1 MQESVLKNAGF
12 VTRFVA
18 ANDRLQE
25 RLSATISGNNIPL
38 VRLLTFGRGMGGGG
52 RMKQHQP
59 ATDVAAIR
67 RAYGQ
72 FLSKGR
78 VPRGAVPDFIERS
91 WQRSAAFGVA
101 YDRIREIGRADET
114 DLRIVVSQHGN
125 LINLAT
131 PVMENLHH
139 QLTGSGSVVLLCSG
153 EGFILHSMGD
163 PDFLPKAQHIA
174 LKPGVSW
181 AEDQKGTNA
190 IGTAVI
196 ERQPIVVYAGHH
208 YIRTNHFLACSAAP
222 VLDPF
227 GDVAGVLD
235 ITCDYRY
242 HQRHTLALVQMSVR
256 VIERQMFQHRFSSD
270 VVFNVHPEQSYLGSP
285 FDVQVAFSP
294 DGEFLAAT
302 PATCGYLGLRTGE
315 FHGRFEALFDAH
327 FEQILDKLRSG
338 SPSTIQARLQ
348 HSGVPVFLQLA
359 HPAVPSQVIPSAAI
373 EPSSQEKKLSAEPAR
388 QALTL
393 EALGASDPALL
404 VTIDKARRTLGRDI
418 PILIEGETGT
428 GKEWFARAIHN
439 SGPRAAHEFVA
450 LNCAAIPEALMAAEL
465 LGFEDGEITGT
476 KRKGAPGKI
485 QRANGGTLFLDEIGE
500 MPLALQARLL
510 NVLQDRTVTPLG
522 GVPVAVDIAVV
533 CATHHSLADLVRAGE
548 FREDLY
554 YRLNG
559 LTLQLPPL
567 RHRKDIIE
575 LAKALDAKESGAA
588 RRIEISEEVLQIF
601 VHHPWPG
608 NVRQMHWVIRTAIA
622 MVEDGEVV
630 ERQHLPEDFLAQME
644 QGTAPSAAYVATT
657 DSLEKIE
664 LHAIQE
670 TIRHNHGNISAA
682 ARQLGVSRT
691 TLYRKLKQTGL
702 LPS

>member
-1 MQESVLKNAGF
+1 
-12 VTRFVA
+12 
-18 ANDRLQE
+18 
-25 RLSATISGNNIPL
+25 
-38 VRLLTFGRGMGGGG
+38 
-52 RMKQHQP
+52 MKQNQS

-72 FLSKGR
+72 FLNKGR
-78 VPRGAVPDFIERS
+78 VPRGIVPDFIERS
-91 WQRSAAFGVA
+91 WRRSAAFGVA
-101 YDRIREIGRADET
+101 YDRIREIGRVDEA
-114 DLRIVVSQHGN
+114 DLRVVVSQYGN
-125 LINLAT
+125 LINMAT

-181 AEDQKGTNA
+181 AENQKGTNA
-190 IGTAVI
+190 ICTAII
-196 ERQPIVVYAGHH
+196 ERQPVVIYAGHH
-208 YIRTNHFLACSAAP
+208 YIRQNHFLACSAAP

-227 GDVAGVLD
+227 GEVAGVLD

-256 VIERQMFQHRFSSD
+256 VIERQMFQHCFSRD

-294 DGEFLAAT
+294 DGDFLSAT
-302 PATCGYLGLRTGE
+302 PATCNQLDLRPGG
-315 FHGRFEALFDAH
+315 FHGRFDELFDSP
-327 FEQILDKLRSG
+327 FEQILDKLRTA
-338 SPSTIQARLQ
+338 SPSTIRVCLQ
-348 HSGVPVFLQLA
+348 RSGVPVFLQLA
-359 HPAVPSQVIPSAAI
+359 HPAVPRQVIPSAALQ
-373 EPSSQEKKLSAEPAR
+373 PSSQEKLHSGEPSR

-393 EALGASDPALL
+393 EGFGASDPALL
-404 VTIDKARRTLGRDI
+404 ATIDKARRTLGRDI

-439 SGPRAAHEFVA
+439 SGPRSAREFVT

-465 LGFEDGEITGT
+465 FGFEDGEIAGT

-485 QRANGGTLFLDEIGE
+485 QRADGGTLFLDEIGE
-500 MPLALQARLL
+500 LPPVLQARLL
-510 NVLQDRTVTPLG
+510 SVLQDRAVTPLG
-522 GVPVAVDIAVV
+522 GVPVGVDIVML
-533 CATHHSLADLVRAGE
+533 CATHHRLADLVKAGE

-559 LTLQLPPL
+559 LTLQIPPL

-575 LAKALDAKESGAA
+575 LAKVLYAKESGAS
-588 RRIEISEEVLQIF
+588 RGIDLSEEVLQLF
-601 VHHPWPG
+601 MHHPWPG
-608 NVRQMHWVIRTAIA
+608 NVRQMKFVIRTAIA
-622 MVEDGEVV
+622 MADVGEKV
-630 ERQHLPEDFLAQME
+630 ERRHLPEDFLAQMGR
-644 QGTAPSAAYVATT
+644 GTAPSAACIGST

-664 LHAIQE
+664 LHAIEE

-691 TLYRKLKQTGL
+691 TLYRKLKH
-702 LPS
+702 PSAPDPS

>member
-1 MQESVLKNAGF
+1 
-12 VTRFVA
+12 
-18 ANDRLQE
+18 
-25 RLSATISGNNIPL
+25 
-38 VRLLTFGRGMGGGG
+38 
-52 RMKQHQP
+52 MKQGQP
-59 ATDVAAIR
+59 VTDVAAIR

-78 VPRGAVPDFIERS
+78 VPRGVVPDFIERS
-91 WQRSAAFGVA
+91 WQRSAAFGVS
-101 YDRIREIGRADET
+101 YDRIREIGRVDET
-114 DLRIVVSQHGN
+114 DLRIVVGQHGN

-181 AEDQKGTNA
+181 AENQKGTNA
-190 IGTAVI
+190 IGTAIV
-196 ERQPIVVYAGHH
+196 ERQPVVIYAGHH
-208 YIRTNHFLACSAAP
+208 YIRQNHFLACSAAP
-222 VLDPF
+222 VLDPL
-227 GDVAGVLD
+227 GEVAGVLD

-256 VIERQMFQHRFSSD
+256 VIERQLFQHRFSRD

-294 DGEFLAAT
+294 DGDFLAAT
-302 PATCGYLGLRTGE
+302 PATCSQLELRPGL
-315 FHGRFEALFDAH
+315 FHGRFEELFDAH
-327 FEQILDKLRSG
+327 FEQILDKLRTASA
-338 SPSTIQARLQ
+338 STIQVRLQ
-348 HSGVPVFLQLA
+348 HNGVPVFLQLA
-359 HPAVPSQVIPSAAI
+359 HPAVPRQVVPGAGL
-373 EPSSQEKKLSAEPAR
+373 EPSLPGKQPPEEPAR
-388 QALTL
+388 PALKL

-439 SGPRAAHEFVA
+439 SGPRAAHEFVT
-450 LNCAAIPEALMAAEL
+450 LNCAAIPESLMAAEL
-465 LGFEDGEITGT
+465 FGFEDGEIAGT
-476 KRKGAPGKI
+476 KLKTASGKI
-485 QRANGGTLFLDEIGE
+485 QRAHGGTLFLDEIGE
-500 MPLALQARLL
+500 MPMGLQARLL
-510 NVLQDRTVTPLG
+510 SVLQDRTVTPIG
-522 GVPVAVDIAVV
+522 GTPVEIDIAVI
-533 CATHHSLADLVRAGE
+533 CATHHRLAELVSAGE

-559 LTLQLPPL
+559 LMLQLPPL
-567 RHRKDIIE
+567 RNRKDIVE
-575 LAKALDAKESGAA
+575 LAKALDARESGNS
-588 RRIEISEEVLQIF
+588 RRIDISEEVLQTF

-608 NVRQMHWVIRTAIA
+608 NVRQMHSVIRTAMA
-622 MVEDGEVV
+622 MVDEGEQV
-630 ERQHLPEDFLAQME
+630 ERRHLPEDFLAQME
-644 QGTAPSAAYVATT
+644 QGTAPSASYVIAT

-691 TLYRKLKQTGL
+691 TLYRKLRQSSIPTRVEQVERDAGRRG
-702 LPS
+702 

>member
-1 MQESVLKNAGF
+1 
-12 VTRFVA
+12 
-18 ANDRLQE
+18 
-25 RLSATISGNNIPL
+25 
-38 VRLLTFGRGMGGGG
+38 
-52 RMKQHQP
+52 MKHHQP

-72 FLSKGR
+72 FLSNGR
-78 VPRGAVPDFIERS
+78 VPRGIVPDFIERS

-101 YDRIREIGRADET
+101 YDRIREIGRVDET
-114 DLRIVVSQHGN
+114 DLRDVVSQYGN

-181 AEDQKGTNA
+181 AENQKGTNA
-190 IGTAVI
+190 IGTAIVERRPVVI
-196 ERQPIVVYAGHH
+196 YAGHH
-208 YIRTNHFLACSAAP
+208 YIRQNHFLACSAAP

-227 GDVAGVLD
+227 GEVAGVLD

-256 VIERQMFQHRFSSD
+256 VIERQMFQHRFSRD

-285 FDVQVAFSP
+285 FDVQIAFSP
-294 DGEFLAAT
+294 DGEFLSAT
-302 PATCGYLGLRTGE
+302 PATCGQLDLHPGG
-315 FHGRFEALFDAH
+315 FHGRFEELFDAP
-327 FEQILDKLRSG
+327 FEQTLDKLRTA
-338 SPSTIQARLQ
+338 SPSTIQVCLQ
-348 HSGVPVFLQLA
+348 RSGVAVFLQLA
-359 HPAVPSQVIPSAAI
+359 HPAVPRQVIPGAALDL
-373 EPSSQEKKLSAEPAR
+373 SSQEMPLSGEAQR
-388 QALTL
+388 RALTL
-393 EALGASDPALL
+393 DTFGASDPALR

-418 PILIEGETGT
+418 SILVEGETGT

-439 SGPRAAHEFVA
+439 SGPRAAREFVA
-450 LNCAAIPEALMAAEL
+450 LNCAAIPEALMEAEL
-465 LGFEDGEITGT
+465 FGFEDGEITGT
-476 KRKGAPGKI
+476 KRKAAPGKI
-485 QRANGGTLFLDEIGE
+485 ERADGGTLFLDEIGE

-510 NVLQDRTVTPLG
+510 SVLQDRAVTPLG
-522 GVPVAVDIAVV
+522 GVAVKIDIAVV
-533 CATHHSLADLVRAGE
+533 CATHHRLADLVKAGE

-559 LTLQLPPL
+559 LTLLLPPL
-567 RHRKDIIE
+567 RHRNDIIE
-575 LAKALDAKESGAA
+575 LAKALDAKESLGS
-588 RRIEISEEVLQIF
+588 RRNGISEEVLQIF

-608 NVRQMHWVIRTAIA
+608 NVRQMHSVIRTAIA
-622 MVEDGEVV
+622 MADEGEMV
-630 ERQHLPEDFLAQME
+630 ERRHLPEDFLAQME
-644 QGTAPSAAYVATT
+644 QGTAPSAAYAITI
-657 DSLEKIE
+657 DSLEEIE

-691 TLYRKLKQTGL
+691 TLYRKLKQTGFV
-702 LPS
+702 PSAAHGDRGVV

>member
-1 MQESVLKNAGF
+1 
-12 VTRFVA
+12 
-18 ANDRLQE
+18 
-25 RLSATISGNNIPL
+25 
-38 VRLLTFGRGMGGGG
+38 
-52 RMKQHQP
+52 MKQNQP

-78 VPRGAVPDFIERS
+78 VPRGVVPEFIERS

-101 YDRIREIGRADET
+101 YDRIREIGRVDET
-114 DLRIVVSQHGN
+114 DLRVVVSRHDN
-125 LINLAT
+125 LINHAT

-163 PDFLPKAQHIA
+163 PDFLPKAQHVA

-181 AEDQKGTNA
+181 AENQKGTNA

-227 GDVAGVLD
+227 GEVAGVLD

-256 VIERQMFQHRFSSD
+256 VIERQMFQHRFSRD

-294 DGEFLAAT
+294 DGDFLAAT
-302 PATCGYLGLRTGE
+302 PATCGQLDLRPGGL
-315 FHGRFEALFDAH
+315 HGRFEELFDAP
-327 FEQILDKLRSG
+327 FEQVLDRLRCA
-338 SPSTIQARLQ
+338 SPSIIHVRLQ

-359 HPAVPSQVIPSAAI
+359 HPAVPRAVIPSAALT
-373 EPSSQEKKLSAEPAR
+373 PSSEQKKQISGEPAR
-388 QALTL
+388 QVLTL
-393 EALGASDPALL
+393 ETLGASDPALL

-439 SGPRAAHEFVA
+439 SGPRAAREFVA
-450 LNCAAIPEALMAAEL
+450 LNCAAIPEALMEAEL
-465 LGFEDGEITGT
+465 FGLVDGEITGM
-476 KRKGAPGKI
+476 KRNVAPGKI
-485 QRANGGTLFLDEIGE
+485 QRADGGTLFLDEIGE
-500 MPLALQARLL
+500 LPPALQARLL
-510 NVLQDRTVTPLG
+510 SVLQERAVTPLG
-522 GVPVAVDIAVV
+522 GVSVGVDIAVIA
-533 CATHHSLADLVRAGE
+533 ATHHRLADLVRAGE

-567 RHRKDIIE
+567 RHRKDIIA
-575 LAKALDAKESGAA
+575 LARALDANESGGS
-588 RRIEISEEVLQIF
+588 RHIDMSEEVLQLF

-608 NVRQMHWVIRTAIA
+608 NVRQMHSVIRTAMA
-622 MVEDGEVV
+622 MVDDGETV
-630 ERQHLPEDFLAQME
+630 ERRHLPEDFLAQLE
-644 QGTAPSAAYVATT
+644 QGTGPSAAYAGSI
-657 DSLEKIE
+657 DSLERIE
-664 LHAIQE
+664 LHAIEE
-670 TIRHNHGNISAA
+670 TIRHNRGNISAA

-691 TLYRKLKQTGL
+691 TLYRKLRQTGF
-702 LPS
+702 LPSGSPRLRNPIVRDRGL

>member
-1 MQESVLKNAGF
+1 
-12 VTRFVA
+12 
-18 ANDRLQE
+18 
-25 RLSATISGNNIPL
+25 
-38 VRLLTFGRGMGGGG
+38 
-52 RMKQHQP
+52 MKQNQP

-78 VPRGAVPDFIERS
+78 VPRGIVPDFIERS

-114 DLRIVVSQHGN
+114 DLRIVVSQYGS

-153 EGFILHSMGD
+153 EGLILHSMGD

-181 AEDQKGTNA
+181 AENLKGTNA
-190 IGTAVI
+190 IGTAII
-196 ERQPIVVYAGHH
+196 ERRPIVVYAGHH

-227 GDVAGVLD
+227 GQVAGVLD

-256 VIERQMFQHRFSSD
+256 VIERQMFQHRFSRD

-285 FDVQVAFSP
+285 FDVQIAFSP
-294 DGEFLAAT
+294 DGEFLAVT
-302 PATCGYLGLRTGE
+302 PATCGQLDLRPGG
-315 FHGRFEALFDAH
+315 FRGRFEELFDAP
-327 FEQILDKLRSG
+327 FEHVLDRLLSA
-338 SPSTIQARLQ
+338 SPSIIQARLQ

-359 HPAVPSQVIPSAAI
+359 HPAVPRQVIPGAALD
-373 EPSSQEKKLSAEPAR
+373 PSCSQEKQLSGESAR
-388 QALTL
+388 PALTL

-439 SGPRAAHEFVA
+439 SGPRAAREFVS

-465 LGFEDGEITGT
+465 FGFEDGEITGT
-476 KRKGAPGKI
+476 KRKGATGKI
-485 QRANGGTLFLDEIGE
+485 QRADGGTLFLDEIGE
-500 MPLALQARLL
+500 LPPALQARLL
-510 NVLQDRTVTPLG
+510 SVLQDRTVMPFG
-522 GVPVAVDIAVV
+522 GVPVGVDIAVIG
-533 CATHHSLADLVRAGE
+533 ATHHRLADLVRAGE

-567 RHRKDIIE
+567 RLRKDIIE
-575 LAKALDAKESGAA
+575 LAKALDAKESGAS
-588 RRIEISEEVLQIF
+588 RRVDISEQVLQLF

-608 NVRQMHWVIRTAIA
+608 NVRQMHTVIRTAMA
-622 MVEDGEVV
+622 MVDDGETV
-630 ERQHLPEDFLAQME
+630 ERRHLPEDFLAQLE
-644 QGTAPSAAYVATT
+644 QGTAPSAAYVSSI

-664 LHAIQE
+664 SYAIQE

-691 TLYRKLKQTGL
+691 TLYRKLKQTGF
-702 LPS
+702 LPSGLPRVRDSAARDRDI

>member
-1 MQESVLKNAGF
+1 
-12 VTRFVA
+12 
-18 ANDRLQE
+18 
-25 RLSATISGNNIPL
+25 
-38 VRLLTFGRGMGGGG
+38 
-52 RMKQHQP
+52 MKHSQP
-59 ATDVAAIR
+59 TTDVAAIR

-72 FLSKGR
+72 FLSNGR
-78 VPRGAVPDFIERS
+78 VPRGIVPDFIERS

-114 DLRIVVSQHGN
+114 ELRTVVSQYGN
-125 LINLAT
+125 LINMAT

-174 LKPGVSW
+174 LKPGVCW
-181 AEDQKGTNA
+181 AENQKGTNA
-190 IGTAVI
+190 IGTAIV
-196 ERQPIVVYAGHH
+196 ERQPVVIYAGHH
-208 YIRTNHFLACSAAP
+208 YIRQNHFLACSAAP

-227 GDVAGVLD
+227 GEVAGVLD

-256 VIERQMFQHRFSSD
+256 VIERQMFQHRFSRD
-270 VVFNVHPEQSYLGSP
+270 VIFNVHPEQSYLGSP

-294 DGEFLAAT
+294 DGGFLAAT
-302 PATCGYLGLRTGE
+302 PATCGQLDLQPGE
-315 FHGRFEALFDAH
+315 FHGRFEELFDAPL
-327 FEQILDKLRSG
+327 EQTLDKLRSA
-338 SPSTIQARLQ
+338 SSSTIQVRLQ
-348 HSGVPVFLQLA
+348 RSGVPVFLQLA
-359 HPAVPSQVIPSAAI
+359 RFGVPRQVIPGAAL
-373 EPSSQEKKLSAEPAR
+373 EPSSHQKQLCGVPAR

-393 EALGASDPALL
+393 EALGAYDPELL
-404 VTIDKARRTLGRDI
+404 VTIDRARRTLGRDI

-439 SGPRAAHEFVA
+439 SGPRAAGEFVA
-450 LNCAAIPEALMAAEL
+450 LSCAAIPEASMAAEL
-465 LGFEDGEITGT
+465 FGLEDGEITVT

-485 QRANGGTLFLDEIGE
+485 QRAHGGTLFLDEIGE
-500 MPLALQARLL
+500 LPLALQARLL
-510 NVLQDRTVTPLG
+510 GVLQDRAVTPLG
-522 GVPVAVDIAVV
+522 GVPLAVDIAVV
-533 CATHHSLADLVRAGE
+533 CATHHRLSDLVKAGE

-567 RHRKDIIE
+567 RQRKDIIE
-575 LAKALDAKESGAA
+575 LAKALHAKESGGS
-588 RRIEISEEVLQIF
+588 RRVGISEEVLQVF

-608 NVRQMHWVIRTAIA
+608 NLRQMHSVIRTAIA
-622 MVEDGEVV
+622 MVDEGGMI
-630 ERQHLPEDFLAQME
+630 ERRHLPEDFLAQME
-644 QGTAPSAAYVATT
+644 QGTAPSAAYMTAT
-657 DSLEKIE
+657 DSLDKIE

-670 TIRHNHGNISAA
+670 TIRQNRGNISAA
-682 ARQLGVSRT
+682 ARQLRVSRT

-702 LPS
+702 LASATPGDRGV

>member
-1 MQESVLKNAGF
+1 
-12 VTRFVA
+12 
-18 ANDRLQE
+18 
-25 RLSATISGNNIPL
+25 
-38 VRLLTFGRGMGGGG
+38 
-52 RMKQHQP
+52 MKHTQP
-59 ATDVAAIR
+59 ARDVAAIR

-78 VPRGAVPDFIERS
+78 VPRGVVPDFIERS
-91 WQRSAAFGVA
+91 WQRSAAYGVA
-101 YDRIREIGRADET
+101 YDRIREIGRVDET
-114 DLRIVVSQHGN
+114 DLRIFVSQHGS

-131 PVMENLHH
+131 PVMQHLHH

-181 AEDQKGTNA
+181 AENQKGTNA
-190 IGTAVI
+190 IGTAVV
-196 ERQPIVVYAGHH
+196 ERRPIVVYAGHH
-208 YIRTNHFLACSAAP
+208 YVRTNHFLACSAAP

-227 GDVAGVLD
+227 GGVAGVLD

-256 VIERQMFQHRFSSD
+256 VIERQMFQHRFGRD
-270 VVFNVHPEQSYLGSP
+270 LVFNVHPEQSYLGSP

-302 PATCGYLGLRTGE
+302 PATCNQLNLQPCG
-315 FHGRFEALFDAH
+315 FHGRFEELFDASLD
-327 FEQILDKLRSG
+327 QTLDKLRRA
-338 SPSTIQARLQ
+338 SPSTIQLRLQ
-348 HSGVPVFLQLA
+348 NSGVPVFVQLA
-359 HPAVPSQVIPSAAI
+359 HAAIPREVVPSAAL
-373 EPSSQEKKLSAEPAR
+373 ELSSQEQEKPRDSVPER
-388 QALTL
+388 QALTP
-393 EALGASDPALL
+393 EALSVSDPALL
-404 VTIDKARRTLGRDI
+404 ATIDKARRTLGRGI

-450 LNCAAIPEALMAAEL
+450 LNCAAIPEALLAAEL
-465 LGFEDGEITGT
+465 FGFEDAAITGT
-476 KRKGAPGKI
+476 QGKAAPGRI
-485 QRANGGTLFLDEIGE
+485 QRADGGTLFLDEIGE
-500 MPLALQARLL
+500 LPAALQARLL
-510 NVLQDRTVTPLG
+510 GVLQDRAVTPSG
-522 GVPVAVDIAVV
+522 GVPVDIDISVI
-533 CATHHSLADLVRAGE
+533 CATHHRLADLVRAGE

-567 RHRKDIIE
+567 RNRKDIIE
-575 LAKALDAKESGAA
+575 LAKALDARETRAK
-588 RRIEISEEVLQIF
+588 RQVDMSEEVLQIF

-608 NVRQMHWVIRTAIA
+608 NVRQMHSVIRTAIA
-622 MVEDGEVV
+622 MVDEGERV
-630 ERQHLPEDFLAQME
+630 ERRHLPEDFLAQME
-644 QGTAPSAAYVATT
+644 QGTAPSAAYANSME
-657 DSLEKIE
+657 SLEKIE
-664 LHAIQE
+664 LNAIQE

-702 LPS
+702 PDSPGGAN

>member
-1 MQESVLKNAGF
+1 
-12 VTRFVA
+12 
-18 ANDRLQE
+18 
-25 RLSATISGNNIPL
+25 
-38 VRLLTFGRGMGGGG
+38 
-52 RMKQHQP
+52 MKQNQP

-78 VPRGAVPDFIERS
+78 VPRGIVPDFIERS

-101 YDRIREIGRADET
+101 YDHIREIGRVDET
-114 DLRIVVSQHGN
+114 ALRVVVSRHDS

-181 AEDQKGTNA
+181 AENQKGTNA
-190 IGTAVI
+190 IGTAII

-227 GDVAGVLD
+227 GQVAGVLD

-256 VIERQMFQHRFSSD
+256 VIERQMFQHRFSRD

-294 DGEFLAAT
+294 DGEFLAVT
-302 PATCGYLGLRTGE
+302 PATCGQLDLRPGG
-315 FHGRFEALFDAH
+315 FCGRFEELFDAP
-327 FEQILDKLRSG
+327 FEQVLDRLRST
-338 SPSTIQARLQ
+338 SPSIIQARLQ

-359 HPAVPSQVIPSAAI
+359 HPAVPRQVIPSATLD
-373 EPSSQEKKLSAEPAR
+373 PSSSQEKQLSGEQAR
-388 QALTL
+388 PALTL

-439 SGPRAAHEFVA
+439 SGPRAAREFVA

-465 LGFEDGEITGT
+465 FGFEDGEITGT

-485 QRANGGTLFLDEIGE
+485 QRADGGTLFLDEIGE
-500 MPLALQARLL
+500 LPPALQARLL
-510 NVLQDRTVTPLG
+510 SVLRDRVVTPLG
-522 GVPVAVDIAVV
+522 GVPVGVDIAVIG
-533 CATHHSLADLVRAGE
+533 ATHHRLADLVRAGE

-559 LTLQLPPL
+559 LTLPLPPL

-575 LAKALDAKESGAA
+575 LAKALDAKESGAS
-588 RRIEISEEVLQIF
+588 RRVDLSEEVLQLF

-608 NVRQMHWVIRTAIA
+608 NVRQMHSVIRTAMA
-622 MVEDGEVV
+622 MVDDGETV
-630 ERQHLPEDFLAQME
+630 ERRHLPEDFLAQLE
-644 QGTAPSAAYVATT
+644 QGTAPSAAYVSSIE
-657 DSLEKIE
+657 SLEQIE

-691 TLYRKLKQTGL
+691 TLYRKLKQTGF
-702 LPS
+702 LPFGSPRVRDSVAGDRDI

>member
-1 MQESVLKNAGF
+1 
-12 VTRFVA
+12 
-18 ANDRLQE
+18 
-25 RLSATISGNNIPL
+25 
-38 VRLLTFGRGMGGGG
+38 
-52 RMKQHQP
+52 MKQNSP
-59 ATDVAAIR
+59 TTDVAAIR

-78 VPRGAVPDFIERS
+78 APRGVVPDFIERS

-101 YDRIREIGRADET
+101 YDRIREIGRVDET
-114 DLRIVVSQHGN
+114 DLRIVVSQYGN

-174 LKPGVSW
+174 LKPGVCW
-181 AEDQKGTNA
+181 AENQKGTNA
-190 IGTAVI
+190 IGTAIV
-196 ERQPIVVYAGHH
+196 ERQPVVIYAGHH
-208 YIRTNHFLACSAAP
+208 YIRQNHFLACSAAP

-227 GDVAGVLD
+227 GEVAGVLD

-256 VIERQMFQHRFSSD
+256 VIERQMFQHRFGRD

-302 PATCGYLGLRTGE
+302 PATCSQLGLQPGG
-315 FHGRFEALFDAH
+315 FHGRFEELFDTV
-327 FEQILDKLRSG
+327 FEQTLDKLRSA
-338 SPSTIQARLQ
+338 SPAIIQAHLQ
-348 HSGVPVFLQLA
+348 RSGVPVFLQLA
-359 HPAVPSQVIPSAAI
+359 HPAVPREAIPSAAL
-373 EPSSQEKKLSAEPAR
+373 EPSAPEKQLSGEPAR
-388 QALTL
+388 PALTL
-393 EALGASDPALL
+393 DVLGAADPALL
-404 VTIDKARRTLGRDI
+404 ATIDKARRTLGRDI

-439 SGPRAAHEFVA
+439 SGPRAAREFVT

-465 LGFEDGEITGT
+465 FGIEGGEITGA
-476 KRKGAPGKI
+476 KRKAAPGKI
-485 QRANGGTLFLDEIGE
+485 QRADGGTLFLDEIGE
-500 MPLALQARLL
+500 MPAALQARLL
-510 NVLQDRTVTPLG
+510 SVLQDRAVTPLG
-522 GVPVAVDIAVV
+522 GVPVDVDIAVI
-533 CATHHSLADLVRAGE
+533 CATHHRLADLVKAGE

-575 LAKALDAKESGAA
+575 LAKALDTKESNGSCC
-588 RRIEISEEVLQIF
+588 IDISEEVLQIF

-608 NVRQMHWVIRTAIA
+608 NLRQMQSVIRTAIA
-622 MVEDGEVV
+622 MVDEGEMI
-630 ERQHLPEDFLAQME
+630 ERRHLPDDFLAQME
-644 QGTAPSAAYVATT
+644 QGTAPSASYVTAA

-664 LHAIQE
+664 LHAIRE

-691 TLYRKLKQTGL
+691 TLYRKLKQTGFL
-702 LPS
+702 ASEALDGRRAG

>member
-1 MQESVLKNAGF
+1 
-12 VTRFVA
+12 
-18 ANDRLQE
+18 
-25 RLSATISGNNIPL
+25 
-38 VRLLTFGRGMGGGG
+38 
-52 RMKQHQP
+52 MKQYQS

-72 FLSKGR
+72 FLSEGR
-78 VPRGAVPDFIERS
+78 VPRGIVPDFIERS

-101 YDRIREIGRADET
+101 YDRIREIGRVDEA
-114 DLRIVVSQHGN
+114 DLRVAVSQYGN

-139 QLTGSGSVVLLCSG
+139 QLTGSGSVVLLCSD

-181 AEDQKGTNA
+181 AENQKGTNA
-190 IGTAVI
+190 ICAAII
-196 ERQPIVVYAGHH
+196 ERQPVVIYAGHH
-208 YIRTNHFLACSAAP
+208 YIRQNHFLACSAAP

-227 GDVAGVLD
+227 GQVAGVLD

-256 VIERQMFQHRFSSD
+256 VIERQMFQHRFNRD

-294 DGEFLAAT
+294 DGDFLAAT
-302 PATCGYLGLRTGE
+302 PATCSQLGLQPGM
-315 FHGRFEALFDAH
+315 FHGRFEELFDAP
-327 FEQILDKLRSG
+327 FEQILDELRSA
-338 SPSTIQARLQ
+338 SPSTIQVRLQ
-348 HSGVPVFLQLA
+348 HGGEPVFLQLA
-359 HPAVPSQVIPSAAI
+359 HPAVPRQVVPSAAL
-373 EPSSQEKKLSAEPAR
+373 ESSPRKKPSSGQPAR
-388 QALTL
+388 QPLTL
-393 EALGASDPALL
+393 EALGASDPTLL

-450 LNCAAIPEALMAAEL
+450 LNCAAIPEALLAAEL
-465 LGFEDGEITGT
+465 FGFEDGEITGT
-476 KRKGAPGKI
+476 MRKGALGRI
-485 QRANGGTLFLDEIGE
+485 QRAAGGTLFLDEIGE
-500 MPLALQARLL
+500 MPPALQARLL
-510 NVLQDRTVTPLG
+510 SVLQDRVVTPQG
-522 GVPVAVDIAVV
+522 GVPVGVDISVI
-533 CATHHSLADLVRAGE
+533 CATHHRLSDLVKAGA

-559 LTLQLPPL
+559 LTLLLPPL
-567 RHRKDIIE
+567 RQRKDIIE
-575 LAKALDAKESGAA
+575 LAKALDAKESVAS
-588 RRIEISEEVLQIF
+588 RRIDLSEEVLQIF

-608 NVRQMHWVIRTAIA
+608 NVRQMHSVIRTAIA
-622 MVEDGEVV
+622 MADEGEMI
-630 ERQHLPEDFLAQME
+630 ERRHLPEDFLAQME
-644 QGTAPSAAYVATT
+644 QGTAPSAAYAITI
-657 DSLEKIE
+657 DSLENIE

-691 TLYRKLKQTGL
+691 TLYRKLRQTGVQ
-702 LPS
+702 PCKAQGERGV

>member
-1 MQESVLKNAGF
+1 
-12 VTRFVA
+12 
-18 ANDRLQE
+18 
-25 RLSATISGNNIPL
+25 
-38 VRLLTFGRGMGGGG
+38 
-52 RMKQHQP
+52 MKHNPP

-72 FLSKGR
+72 FLSNGR

-91 WQRSAAFGVA
+91 WHRSAAFGVA

-181 AEDQKGTNA
+181 AENQKGTNA

-256 VIERQMFQHRFSSD
+256 VIERQMFQHRFSGD
-270 VVFNVHPEQSYLGSP
+270 VVFNVHREQSYLGSP
-285 FDVQVAFSP
+285 FDVQLAFSP

-302 PATCGYLGLRTGE
+302 PATRGHLGLSTGE
-315 FHGRFEALFDAH
+315 FHGRFEALFDAP
-327 FEQILDKLRSG
+327 FGQILDKLRSG
-338 SPSTIQARLQ
+338 STIQARLQ
-348 HSGVPVFLQLA
+348 RIGAPVFLQLA
-359 HPAVPSQVIPSAAI
+359 HPAVPRQVTPGAAV
-373 EPSSQEKKLSAEPAR
+373 EPTGREKKFSVEPAR
-388 QALTL
+388 QVLTL
-393 EALGASDPALL
+393 EALGASDPAVL

-439 SGPRAAHEFVA
+439 SGARAGHEFVA

-465 LGFEDGEITGT
+465 FGFEDSEITGT
-476 KRKGAPGKI
+476 KRKAPGKI
-485 QRANGGTLFLDEIGE
+485 QRAHGGTLFLDEIGE

-510 NVLQDRTVTPLG
+510 NVLQDRTVVALG
-522 GVPVAVDIAVV
+522 GAPIEVDIAVI
-533 CATHHSLADLVRAGE
+533 CATHHRVADLVRAGE

-567 RHRKDIIE
+567 RLRKDIIE

-588 RRIEISEEVLQIF
+588 RRIDISEEVLQIF

-608 NVRQMHWVIRTAIA
+608 NVRQMHSVIRTAIA
-622 MVEDGEVV
+622 MVDGGESI

-644 QGTAPSAAYVATT
+644 QGTAPSAAYIATT

-691 TLYRKLKQTGL
+691 TLYRKLKQTGF
-702 LPS
+702 LPSPEVGDRDSTARDHD

>member
-1 MQESVLKNAGF
+1 
-12 VTRFVA
+12 
-18 ANDRLQE
+18 
-25 RLSATISGNNIPL
+25 
-38 VRLLTFGRGMGGGG
+38 
-52 RMKQHQP
+52 MKHTQP
-59 ATDVAAIR
+59 ASDVAAIR

-78 VPRGAVPDFIERS
+78 VPRGVVPDFIERS
-91 WQRSAAFGVA
+91 WQRSAAYGVA
-101 YDRIREIGRADET
+101 YDRIREIGRVDET
-114 DLRIVVSQHGN
+114 DLRIFVSQHGS

-131 PVMENLHH
+131 PVMQHLHH

-181 AEDQKGTNA
+181 AENQKGTNA
-190 IGTAVI
+190 IGTAVV
-196 ERQPIVVYAGHH
+196 ERRPIVVYAGHH
-208 YIRTNHFLACSAAP
+208 YVRTNHFLACSAAP

-227 GDVAGVLD
+227 GGVAGVLD

-256 VIERQMFQHRFSSD
+256 VIERQMFQHRFGRD
-270 VVFNVHPEQSYLGSP
+270 LVFNVHPEQSYLGSP

-302 PATCGYLGLRTGE
+302 PATCNQLNLQPCG
-315 FHGRFEALFDAH
+315 FHGRFEELFDASL
-327 FEQILDKLRSG
+327 EQTLDKLRRA
-338 SPSTIQARLQ
+338 SPSTIQLRLQ
-348 HSGVPVFLQLA
+348 NSGVPVFVQLA
-359 HPAVPSQVIPSAAI
+359 HAAIPREVVPSAAL
-373 EPSSQEKKLSAEPAR
+373 EPSTKEQEMPRDSVPER
-388 QALTL
+388 QALTP
-393 EALGASDPALL
+393 EALSVADPALL
-404 VTIDKARRTLGRDI
+404 ATIDKARRTLGRGI

-450 LNCAAIPEALMAAEL
+450 LNCAAIPEALLAAEL
-465 LGFEDGEITGT
+465 FGFEDAAISGS
-476 KRKGAPGKI
+476 KGKAAPGRI
-485 QRANGGTLFLDEIGE
+485 QRADGGTLFLDEIGE
-500 MPLALQARLL
+500 LPAALQARLL
-510 NVLQDRTVTPLG
+510 GVLQDRAVTPSG
-522 GVPVAVDIAVV
+522 GVPVDIDISVI
-533 CATHHSLADLVRAGE
+533 CATHHRLADLVRAGE

-567 RHRKDIIE
+567 RNRKDIIE
-575 LAKALDAKESGAA
+575 LAKALDAKETRAT
-588 RRIEISEEVLQIF
+588 RHVDMSEEVLQIF

-608 NVRQMHWVIRTAIA
+608 NVRQMHSVIRTAIA
-622 MVEDGEVV
+622 MVDEGERV
-630 ERQHLPEDFLAQME
+630 ERRHLPEDFLAQME
-644 QGTAPSAAYVATT
+644 QGTAPSAAYANSME
-657 DSLEKIE
+657 SLEKIE
-664 LHAIQE
+664 LNAIQE

-702 LPS
+702 PDSPASAN

>member
-1 MQESVLKNAGF
+1 
-12 VTRFVA
+12 
-18 ANDRLQE
+18 
-25 RLSATISGNNIPL
+25 
-38 VRLLTFGRGMGGGG
+38 
-52 RMKQHQP
+52 MKQNQSV
-59 ATDVAAIR
+59 TDVAAIR

-78 VPRGAVPDFIERS
+78 VPRGVVPDFIERS
-91 WQRSAAFGVA
+91 WQRSAAFGVS
-101 YDRIREIGRADET
+101 YDRIREIGRVDET
-114 DLRIVVSQHGN
+114 DLRIVVSQYGN

-181 AEDQKGTNA
+181 AENQKGTNA
-190 IGTAVI
+190 IGTAIV
-196 ERQPIVVYAGHH
+196 ERQPVVIYAGHH
-208 YIRTNHFLACSAAP
+208 YIRQNHFLACSAAP

-227 GDVAGVLD
+227 GAVAGVLD

-256 VIERQMFQHRFSSD
+256 VIERQMFQHRFSRD

-302 PATCGYLGLRTGE
+302 PATCSQLDLRSGG
-315 FHGRFEALFDAH
+315 FHGRFEELFDAP
-327 FEQILDKLRSG
+327 FEHILDKLHCA
-338 SPSTIQARLQ
+338 SPPTIQVRLQ
-348 HSGVPVFLQLA
+348 HNGAPVFLQLA
-359 HPAVPSQVIPSAAI
+359 HPTVPRQVVPSAEL
-373 EPSSQEKKLSAEPAR
+373 EPSSREGQLSEEPVR
-388 QALTL
+388 PSLTL
-393 EALGASDPALL
+393 EGLGASDPALL

-439 SGPRAAHEFVA
+439 SGPRAAREFVT
-450 LNCAAIPEALMAAEL
+450 LNCAAIPEALVAAEL
-465 LGFEDGEITGT
+465 FGFEDGEITGT
-476 KRKGAPGKI
+476 KRKPAPGKI
-485 QRANGGTLFLDEIGE
+485 QRADKGTLFLDEIGE
-500 MPLALQARLL
+500 MPPGLQARLL
-510 NVLQDRTVTPLG
+510 SVLQDRAVTPLG
-522 GVPVAVDIAVV
+522 GTPVDIDIAVI
-533 CATHHSLADLVRAGE
+533 CATHHRLADLVRAGE
-548 FREDLY
+548 FRADLY

-567 RHRKDIIE
+567 RCRRDIVE
-575 LAKALDAKESGAA
+575 LARAMDAKESSGSS
-588 RRIEISEEVLQIF
+588 RVEISEEVLQIF
-601 VHHPWPG
+601 VRHPWPG
-608 NVRQMHWVIRTAIA
+608 NVRQMHFVIRTAIA
-622 MVEDGEVV
+622 MVDEGEKV
-630 ERQHLPEDFLAQME
+630 ERRHLPEDFLAQME
-644 QGTAPSAAYVATT
+644 LGTAPSASYASAA
-657 DSLEKIE
+657 DSLEQIE

-691 TLYRKLKQTGL
+691 TLYRKLKQTGI